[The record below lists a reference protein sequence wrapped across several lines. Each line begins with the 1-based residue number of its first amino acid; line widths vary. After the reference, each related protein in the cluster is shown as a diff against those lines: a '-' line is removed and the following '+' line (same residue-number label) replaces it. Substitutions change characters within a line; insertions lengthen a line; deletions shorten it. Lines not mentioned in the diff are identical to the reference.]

1 MSSFFDPLWK
11 YSIIRKK
18 TLNANSKGHHGMGLH
33 VRPLVGNQSQRLG
46 AFRLEQDANTLTA
59 ATTNTFTNA
68 FEYVSHFQQLIQ
80 KELSS
85 QSKELSVE
93 EKLLFDQKMSSIIY
107 DQLRESKTLP
117 KPSFYFDDD
126 FEKKRDIRL
135 VGRTTWPEAAFGK
148 RPGEEIKQFSKYHDI
163 ELFKKHVGDGVEW
176 VSDLIGPAL
185 SQEIQNNSSV
195 SLNKDFT
202 ERQFFPVKIFNS
214 RDREIIRAYATQP
227 QAFGTSRKYPEGV
240 SSQKEMQEWVAGKI
254 DAANNWSQTSIPI
267 GLNFQRRAFYR
278 PPTADSYTLTL
289 NGKSVQVGLQGEDNK
304 SSWGISIGPQDLKKF
319 YDSYR
324 KSSNGSGDKKGV
336 MDDVIHEYGHYLEH
350 ISPTISKI
358 TEDFLERRTKNAAV
372 KKLADIFPN
381 NGYKE
386 TEVYLDGN
394 FVSPYVGKIY
404 QTIDSKKCIASSEVL
419 SVGLQQ
425 LFANPVHFLSKDPE
439 HFALIISAMKGI
451 PLS

>member
-1 MSSFFDPLWK
+1 ML
-11 YSIIRKK
+11 
-18 TLNANSKGHHGMGLH
+18 
-33 VRPLVGNQSQRLG
+33 
-46 AFRLEQDANTLTA
+46 FR
-59 ATTNTFTNA
+59 
-68 FEYVSHFQQLIQ
+68 S
-80 KELSS
+80 
-85 QSKELSVE
+85 
-93 EKLLFDQKMSSIIY
+93 
-107 DQLRESKTLP
+107 
-117 KPSFYFDDD
+117 PSFYFDDD

-254 DAANNWSQTSIPI
+254 DAANDWSQTSIPI

-304 SSWGISIGPQDLKKF
+304 SSWGISIGPQDLKK
-319 YDSYR
+319 
-324 KSSNGSGDKKGV
+324 
-336 MDDVIHEYGHYLEH
+336 
-350 ISPTISKI
+350 
-358 TEDFLERRTKNAAV
+358 
-372 KKLADIFPN
+372 
-381 NGYKE
+381 
-386 TEVYLDGN
+386 
-394 FVSPYVGKIY
+394 
-404 QTIDSKKCIASSEVL
+404 
-419 SVGLQQ
+419 
-425 LFANPVHFLSKDPE
+425 
-439 HFALIISAMKGI
+439 
-451 PLS
+451 